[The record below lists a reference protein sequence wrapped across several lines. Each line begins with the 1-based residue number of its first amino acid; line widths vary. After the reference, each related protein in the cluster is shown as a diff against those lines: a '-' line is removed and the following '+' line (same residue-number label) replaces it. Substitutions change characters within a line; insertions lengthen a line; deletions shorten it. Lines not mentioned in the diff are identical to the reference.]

1 MPFRPLPPVRE
12 YLAHL
17 ALASLAALVL
27 LGGGLGVGMAGYHW
41 IVGLSW
47 IDSFLNA
54 AMLLSGEGPLAPTP
68 TPAGKLF
75 AGAYAIF
82 GGIVFVTAAAAALS
96 PSVLRVLHRFHLAR
110 QTDTPA

>member
-1 MPFRPLPPVRE
+1 MHVRPLPPVRV

-17 ALASLAALVL
+17 ARGAFTSLVL

-41 IVGLSW
+41 IVGLRW
-47 IDSFLNA
+47 IDAFLNA

-68 TPAGKLF
+68 TAAGKLF

-96 PSVLRVLHRFHLAR
+96 PGMVRLLHRFHLTR
-110 QTDTPA
+110 QTNDPA